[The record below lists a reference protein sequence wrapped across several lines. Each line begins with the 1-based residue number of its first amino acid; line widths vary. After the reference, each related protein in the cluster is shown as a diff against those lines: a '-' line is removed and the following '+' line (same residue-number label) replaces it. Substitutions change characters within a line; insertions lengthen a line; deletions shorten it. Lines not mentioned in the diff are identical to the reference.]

1 VPKIGHFVVLIYDT
15 YAWALARTENSRF
28 RGPCLTDK
36 NGPSEIERL
45 YKKPLTSERKGPLY
59 NAFSYPT
66 KIDAESIA
74 VFIATHT
81 NPGETILDPF
91 GGSGTTGIAAKLCAN
106 PTEKMKS
113 IANDL
118 GIKPSW
124 GPRNAVIIE
133 ISTVGAF
140 VAEVMT
146 NPPDPGEFA
155 DAAKQ
160 LIQESSQ
167 DLSWM
172 YTAKGPDGKLGK
184 IRHIIWS
191 EILITPCC
199 KSTISYWDACV
210 KFEPLEI
217 KEIFN
222 CPKCHIQIES
232 KKCHRKTIKDSSVT
246 GDESSVSRKRL
257 PVFVYGESDGKN
269 WARKPTVHD
278 TEIIKKIE
286 KESYLSGA
294 PSNKLN
300 LGDLY
305 RGGYHTGIERIS
317 DLYTS
322 RNFRVISDLWT
333 RIEKFDSALRPAL
346 KLLIL
351 SYNASHSTILSRV
364 VVKRGMQDFVTT
376 GAQSGVLYVSGLPL
390 EKNIYKGLIRKITTL
405 TDAFSMVVNSPG
417 KVSVL
422 NASSTS
428 IDLEDRTIDYV
439 FTDPP
444 FGDFIPYSEV
454 NQINEIWL
462 GELTNQTNEAI
473 VSVSQ
478 GKGTDEYAELML
490 RIFAEVHRVMKPKA
504 KATVVFHASKVSVW
518 SALSDALEKNNLQ
531 IEATSI
537 LDKTQVS
544 FKQVVH
550 DGGTRGDA
558 MFLLKKKT
566 KKLSAVIRTKPISVS
581 EILADATP
589 SEIDDDKRLYSRF
602 VTSRLENGHKV
613 DISSTEFYKELQ
625 EMKRAL

>member
-1 VPKIGHFVVLIYDT
+1 
-15 YAWALARTENSRF
+15 
-28 RGPCLTDK
+28 LTDK
-36 NGPSEIERL
+36 NGPSEIDRL

-74 VFIATHT
+74 VFIAAHT

-91 GGSGTTGIAAKLCAN
+91 GGSGTAGIAAKLCAN

-113 IANDL
+113 IASDL
-118 GIKPSW
+118 GINPIW

-133 ISTVGAF
+133 LSTVGAF

-155 DAAKQ
+155 VAANQ

-167 DLSWM
+167 DLAWM
-172 YTAKGPDGKLGK
+172 YAAKGPDGKLGN

-191 EILITPCC
+191 EILTTPCC
-199 KSTISYWDACV
+199 KATISYWDACV
-210 KFEPLEI
+210 KFDPLEI
-217 KEIFN
+217 QEVFN
-222 CPKCHIQIES
+222 CPKCQIQIES
-232 KKCHRKTIKDSSVT
+232 KKCPRKTFKNISVV
-246 GDESSVSRKRL
+246 GIESSVSRKRL
-257 PVFVYGESDGKN
+257 PVFVYGETEGKN
-269 WARKPTVHD
+269 WARKPNAHD
-278 TEIIKKIE
+278 LKIIKKIE
-286 KESYLSGA
+286 NESPPAGA

-322 RNFRVISDLWT
+322 RNFRVISDLW
-333 RIEKFDSALRPAL
+333 RRVEMFDSTLRPAL

-364 VVKRGMQDFVTT
+364 VVKKGIQDFVTT

-390 EKNIYKGLIRKITTL
+390 EKNIYKGLMRKITTL
-405 TDAFSMVVNSPG
+405 SEAFSMIFNKAG
-417 KVSVL
+417 EVSVW

-428 IDLEDRTIDYV
+428 IDLEDKSIDYV

-462 GELTNQTNEAI
+462 GQITNQTNEAI

-490 RIFAEVHRVMKPKA
+490 KIFAEVSRVMKPKA
-504 KATVVFHASKVSVW
+504 KATVVFHSSKVSVW
-518 SALSDALEKNNLQ
+518 TALSHALEKNNLQ

-558 MFLLKKKT
+558 MFLLQKKS
-566 KKLSAVIRTKPISVS
+566 KKLSAVNGSKPISVS

-589 SEIDDDKRLYSRF
+589 VEISDDKRLYSRF

-625 EMKRAL
+625 EIKQGH

>member
-1 VPKIGHFVVLIYDT
+1 M
-15 YAWALARTENSRF
+15 S
-28 RGPCLTDK
+28 DK
-36 NGPSEIERL
+36 NGPSEIKRL
-45 YKKPLTSERKGPLY
+45 YRKPLTSERKGPLY
-59 NAFSYPT
+59 NAYSYPT

-81 NPGETILDPF
+81 RPGETILDPF
-91 GGSGTTGIAAKLCAN
+91 GGSGTTGIAAKLCAK

-113 IANDL
+113 IASDL
-118 GIKPSW
+118 GIEPSW
-124 GPRNAVIIE
+124 GPRNAVVIE

-146 NPPDPGEFA
+146 NPPDPSKFEV
-155 DAAKQ
+155 AAKQ

-172 YTAKGPDGKLGK
+172 YAAKGPNGELGE

-199 KSTISYWDACV
+199 KATITYWDACV

-217 KEIFN
+217 KEVFI
-222 CPKCHIQIES
+222 CPKCQLQIES
-232 KKCHRKTIKDSSVT
+232 KKCLRKTIKNKSMN

-257 PVFVYGESDGKN
+257 PVFVYGESEGKN
-269 WARKPTVHD
+269 WARKPSLHD
-278 TEIIKKIE
+278 LEIIKKIE
-286 KESYLSGA
+286 KESPPAGA
-294 PSNKLN
+294 PSSKLN

-317 DLYTS
+317 DLYTN
-322 RNFRVISDLWT
+322 RNFRVLSDLWA

-346 KLLIL
+346 RLLIL
-351 SYNASHSTILSRV
+351 SYNASNSTILSRV
-364 VVKRGMQDFVTT
+364 VVKKGMQDFVTT

-390 EKNIYKGLIRKITTL
+390 EKNIYKGLMRKITTL
-405 TDAFSMVVNSPG
+405 TEAFSMVVNCAG
-417 KVSVL
+417 KVSIL
-422 NASSTS
+422 NASSTK

-462 GELTNQTNEAI
+462 GKLTNQTNEAI
-473 VSVSQ
+473 VSVAQ
-478 GKGTDEYAELML
+478 GKGTDQYAELML
-490 RIFAEVHRVMKPKA
+490 KIFAEVHRVMKPKA

-558 MFLLKKKT
+558 MFLLQKKT
-566 KKLSAVIRTKPISVS
+566 KNLSTVTRAKPISVS

-589 SEIDDDKRLYSRF
+589 SEIDDEKRLYSRF

-613 DISSTEFYKELQ
+613 DISSSEFYEVLQ

>member
-1 VPKIGHFVVLIYDT
+1 M
-15 YAWALARTENSRF
+15 S
-28 RGPCLTDK
+28 DK
-36 NGPSEIERL
+36 NGPSEIKRL
-45 YKKPLTSERKGPLY
+45 YRKPLTSERKGPLY
-59 NAFSYPT
+59 NAYSYPT

-81 NPGETILDPF
+81 RPGETILDPF
-91 GGSGTTGIAAKLCAN
+91 GGSGTTGIAAKLCAK

-113 IANDL
+113 IASDL
-118 GIKPSW
+118 GIEPSW
-124 GPRNAVIIE
+124 GPRNAVVIE

-146 NPPDPGEFA
+146 NPPDPSKFEV
-155 DAAKQ
+155 AAKQ

-172 YTAKGPDGKLGK
+172 YAAKGPNGELGE

-199 KSTISYWDACV
+199 KATITYWDACV

-217 KEIFN
+217 KEVFI
-222 CPKCHIQIES
+222 CPKCQLQIES
-232 KKCHRKTIKDSSVT
+232 KKCLRKTIKNKSMN

-257 PVFVYGESDGKN
+257 PVFVYGESEGKN
-269 WARKPTVHD
+269 WARKPSLHD
-278 TEIIKKIE
+278 LEIIKKIE
-286 KESYLSGA
+286 KESPPAGA
-294 PSNKLN
+294 PSSKLN

-317 DLYTS
+317 DLYTN
-322 RNFRVISDLWT
+322 RNFRVLSDLWA

-346 KLLIL
+346 RLLIL

-364 VVKRGMQDFVTT
+364 VVKKGMQDFVTT

-390 EKNIYKGLIRKITTL
+390 EKNIYKGLMRKITTL
-405 TDAFSMVVNSPG
+405 TEAFSMVVNCAG
-417 KVSVL
+417 KVSIL
-422 NASSTS
+422 NASSTK

-462 GELTNQTNEAI
+462 GKLTNQTNEAI
-473 VSVSQ
+473 VSVAQ
-478 GKGTDEYAELML
+478 GKGTDQYAELML
-490 RIFAEVHRVMKPKA
+490 KIFAEVHRVMKPKA

-558 MFLLKKKT
+558 MFLLQKKT
-566 KKLSAVIRTKPISVS
+566 KNLSTVTRAKPISVS

-589 SEIDDDKRLYSRF
+589 SEIDDEKRLYSRF

-613 DISSTEFYKELQ
+613 DISSSEFYEVLQ